1 MATSNRYHSPAARYE
16 VSDDD
21 FDEHGVLRDGHSFRV
36 PVTLMDGMQRSVLR
50 DGVCVTDAGGGGHR
64 PGFRVQGVEDGS
76 ASRSDLLGHQTNLA
90 RAKMYQDYDFEVST
104 RWNVDADTGLP
115 RGTPYVS
122 STAKAGQ
129 SCMINGF
136 PGTLQVRQG
145 PDGQSGLF
153 CVANDAK
160 ADSAESR
167 AEMYRM
173 YDQRKAK
180 EYLDPDEDEDYPV
193 EAAFKQTQAYSNGP
207 NRSAPASD
215 GRTIKQLIQDK
226 ERIMQAE
233 YSAYDEQIR
242 AAHKKSW

>member
-1 MATSNRYHSPAARYE
+1 MATPNRYRSPAARFE

-21 FDEHGVLRDGHSFRV
+21 FENGVLKDGHSFRV
-36 PVTLMDGMQRSVLR
+36 PAYLMDGTQQSIMR
-50 DGVCVTDAGGGGHR
+50 DGVRVTDTGNGGNR

-90 RAKMYQDYDFEVST
+90 RAEMYRGYDFEVST

-145 PDGQSGLF
+145 GRSIRFVLCGERYQG
-153 CVANDAK
+153 
-160 ADSAESR
+160 R
-167 AEMYRM
+167 
-173 YDQRKAK
+173 QRR
-180 EYLDPDEDEDYPV
+180 EPC
-193 EAAFKQTQAYSNGP
+193 P
-207 NRSAPASD
+207 NV
-215 GRTIKQLIQDK
+215 
-226 ERIMQAE
+226 
-233 YSAYDEQIR
+233 
-242 AAHKKSW
+242 